1 MAQTVTGWFAN
12 GSAWTRPRRRV
23 NVTVRVWRRVAGV
36 PQGLFTFA
44 GAVDAAAL
52 HAVIQHVRRLTR
64 AVPGPWRVE
73 VIAARLDGLLLHEV
87 KAALRELQRS
97 GLPAR
102 LTLASQ
108 LRPELRALLAHA
120 ALAFVPPT
128 LPH

>member
-1 MAQTVTGWFAN
+1 MH
-12 GSAWTRPRRRV
+12 
-23 NVTVRVWRRVAGV
+23 VTVRVWRRVAGV

-52 HAVIQHVRRLTR
+52 RAVMQHVRRLTR

-73 VIAARLDGLLLHEV
+73 VIAAELDGPLLDDV

-102 LTLASQ
+102 LALAPR
-108 LRPELRALLAHA
+108 LRPELRALLAQA
-120 ALAFVPPT
+120 ALGDLQST